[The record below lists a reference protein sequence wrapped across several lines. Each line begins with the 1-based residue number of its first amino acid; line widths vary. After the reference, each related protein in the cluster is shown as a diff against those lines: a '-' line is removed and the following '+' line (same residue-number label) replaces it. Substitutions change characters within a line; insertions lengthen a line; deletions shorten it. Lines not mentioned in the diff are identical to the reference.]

1 MGTIPA
7 TGSEITMGKVA
18 KAFGFVGTYPPSA
31 GANIR
36 LNADLGVSY
45 AGISGSAE
53 TQLSEDFGGLTSPND
68 YP

>member
-7 TGSEITMGKVA
+7 SGSEITMGKVA
-18 KAFGFVGTYPPSA
+18 KAFGFVGTYPPAA

-36 LNADLGVSY
+36 LNADLGVNY
-45 AGISGSAE
+45 AGKSASTE
-53 TQLSEDFGGLTSPND
+53 THLSEDFGGLTSPND